1 MYLTQSLH
9 RATRIH
15 PHKLATI
22 YGARRHDYAT
32 ATDRVARLAGALRAL
47 GVAPGDR
54 VGILSLNSDRYFE
67 YFYATWWAGAVVNP
81 CNTRW
86 SVAEIA
92 YSLQDCDTQVL
103 LVDDTFL
110 PKLPELRAQASCLKT
125 VIHCGDDP
133 TTQDGLLR
141 YDDLVAR
148 TAPAEERLRGG
159 EDLAGIFYTGGT
171 TGFPKGVM
179 LPHRALYANAL
190 TLGFTYGGDLSPLVG
205 LHAAPM
211 FHLADGMYLQ
221 ALAFA
226 GATHVMLPAFTPDA
240 VAAAIERDKISA
252 ALLVPT
258 MIQMLV
264 DSPAAKTHDLSGLKL
279 LMYGGSPISEAVI
292 DRALALM
299 PRLNMLQAYGMTEM
313 APVVTIL
320 PAEYHTPG
328 EGRARGKVRSA
339 GKPCSICDAKI
350 VDEDGNEVPRGTVG
364 EIAVRGPGMM
374 LGYWKNAIETEKAI
388 RNGWYYTGDG
398 AYMDA
403 DGFIFIAD
411 RLKDMIVT
419 GGENVYSVEVENA
432 VAQHPA
438 VLQCAVVAIPD
449 DRWGELVHA
458 CVVLR
463 PGVTVTLEELQA
475 HCKERIANYKIP
487 RSMQV
492 IEALPMS
499 GAGKILKNKLREP
512 YWAGRERRVG

>member
-9 RATRIH
+9 RAVRIH
-15 PHKLATI
+15 PKKLATI
-22 YGARRHDYAT
+22 FGARRHDYST

-47 GVAPGDR
+47 GVSTGDR

-67 YFYATWWAGAVVNP
+67 YYYATWWAGAVVNP

-92 YSLQDCDTQVL
+92 YSLQDCDTRVL
-103 LVDDTFL
+103 LIDDSFL
-110 PKLPELRAQASCLKT
+110 PKLGELRAQASCLKT
-125 VIHCGDDP
+125 LIHCGDEP
-133 TTQDGLLR
+133 TPEGLLR

-148 TAPAEERLRGG
+148 TAPAEEQVRAG

-190 TLGFTYGGDLSPLVG
+190 ALSAAYVGDMGQLVG

-211 FHLADGMYLQ
+211 FHLADGMFMGS
-221 ALAFA
+221 LAVG
-226 GATHVMLPAFTPDA
+226 GATHVMLPAFKPDE
-240 VAAAIERDKISA
+240 VAAVIESEKISA

-264 DSPAAKTHDLSGLKL
+264 DSPAARERDLSSLQM

-320 PAEYHTPG
+320 PAEYHAG
-328 EGRARGKVRSA
+328 EGRKFGKVRSA

-350 VDEDGNEVPRGTVG
+350 VDEDGKEVPRGTVG
-364 EIAVRGPGMM
+364 EIATRGPGMM
-374 LGYWKNAIETEKAI
+374 LGYWNKPTETGKAI
-388 RNGWYYTGDG
+388 RDGWYYTGDG
-398 AYMDA
+398 AYMDD

-438 VLQCAVVAIPD
+438 ILQCAVIAIPD

-463 PGVTVTLEELQA
+463 PGASVTLEELQA
-475 HCKERIANYKIP
+475 KCKERIANYKAP

-492 IEALPMS
+492 VEALPMS

>member
-9 RATRIH
+9 RATRVH
-15 PHKLATI
+15 PNKLATVF
-22 YGARRHDYAT
+22 GARRHDYAT
-32 ATDRVARLAGALRAL
+32 VTDRVARLAGALRGL
-47 GVAPGDR
+47 GVATGDR

-67 YFYATWWAGAVVNP
+67 YYYATWWAGAVVNP

-92 YSLQDCDTQVL
+92 YSLQDCDTRVL
-103 LVDDTFL
+103 LVDDAFL
-110 PKLPELRAQASCLKT
+110 PKLPELRAQASCLKLL
-125 VIHCGDDP
+125 IHCGDEP
-133 TTQDGLLR
+133 TPDGLLR

-148 TAPAEERLRGG
+148 TAPAEEQLRSG

-190 TLGFTYGGDLSPLVG
+190 ALGCAYRGDMSQLVG

-226 GATHVMLPAFTPDA
+226 GATHVVLPAFAPDA
-240 VAAAIERDKISA
+240 VAAAFAGEKISA

-264 DSPAAKTHDLSGLKL
+264 DSPAAQEHDLSSLQL
-279 LMYGGSPISEAVI
+279 LMYGGSPIAEAVI
-292 DRALALM
+292 DRALTLM
-299 PRLNMLQAYGMTEM
+299 PKLNMLQAYGMTEM

-320 PAEYHTPG
+320 TAAYHAG
-328 EGRARGKVRSA
+328 AGRAQGKVRSA

-350 VDEDGNEVPRGTVG
+350 VDEDGVEVPRGTVG

-374 LGYWKNAIETEKAI
+374 LGYWNKPAETDKAI
-388 RNGWYYTGDG
+388 RDGWYFTGDG

-438 VLQCAVVAIPD
+438 VLQCAVIAIPD

-458 CVVLR
+458 CVVVR
-463 PGVTVTLEELQA
+463 PGASVTLEELQA
-475 HCKERIANYKIP
+475 HCKARIANYKVP
-487 RSMQV
+487 RSIQTV
-492 IEALPMS
+492 EALAIS

-512 YWAGRERRVG
+512 YWSGRERRVG